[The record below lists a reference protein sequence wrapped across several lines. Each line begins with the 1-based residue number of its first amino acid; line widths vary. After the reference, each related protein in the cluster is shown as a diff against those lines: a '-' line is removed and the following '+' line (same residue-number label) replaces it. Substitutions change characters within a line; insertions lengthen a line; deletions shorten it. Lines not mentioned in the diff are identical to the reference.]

1 MSASI
6 FAKLGVFAETA
17 DAALAHAAG
26 WVLAKLSVVQ
36 EDVATMEATHPLI
49 VEAIASAK
57 AYAVAHGIPTGALEN
72 AGEALLALAQKVAA
86 GPQPAPAPT
95 VNPPAAS

>member
-36 EDVATMEATHPLI
+36 EDAAAMTAAHPLI
-49 VEAIASAK
+49 AEAVVAAK

-72 AGEALLALAQKVAA
+72 AGEALLALAQKIAA
-86 GPQPAPAPT
+86 GAPAQTANPTPAP
-95 VNPPAAS
+95 